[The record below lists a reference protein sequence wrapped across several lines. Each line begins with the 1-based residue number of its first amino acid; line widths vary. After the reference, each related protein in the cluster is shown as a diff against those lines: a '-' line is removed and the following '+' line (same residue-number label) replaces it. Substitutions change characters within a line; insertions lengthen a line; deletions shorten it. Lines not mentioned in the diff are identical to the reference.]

1 LKRELKEPE
10 IGNEEGFGTSP
21 PLQILL
27 SGSVRRMSLN
37 SSFAVGG
44 VWNVGSGRNI
54 FACKTESVFAV

>member
-10 IGNEEGFGTSP
+10 IGNEEGFGASP

-27 SGSVRRMSLN
+27 PGSVQRMPLN

-44 VWNVGSGRNI
+44 V
-54 FACKTESVFAV
+54 